1 MTRRVKVGTL
11 ADFPEGQLRAVDAD
25 GTSVVVAHDGTQLCA
40 ARNHCPHLGF
50 PLTRGPGGL
59 QYADG
64 VVQCPWH
71 NSRFA
76 LCTGENL
83 DWATG
88 FAGRNTPRWSRR
100 LIALGKSPSP
110 LETFPVVVEGDDV
123 FVQM

>member
-11 ADFPEGQLRAVDAD
+11 ADFPDGSLRAVDAG
-25 GTSVVVAHDGTQLCA
+25 GTSVIVARQDGDLCA

-50 PLTRGPGGL
+50 SLTSGPGGL
-59 QYADG
+59 RYSDG

-71 NSRFA
+71 NSRFT

-88 FAGRNTPRWSRR
+88 FAGLDVPRWSRR
-100 LIALGKSPSP
+100 VIALGRRPAP
-110 LETFPVVVEGDDV
+110 LETYSVVVEGEDV
-123 FVQM
+123 FVDL